1 MLDEL
6 GNVTQADGETVPIPG
21 HVPKTE
27 LDDPA
32 VAAALYKI
40 SATPEYKAVVG
51 AKRAADDAAQA
62 AAVASKQRKLV
73 ESSAAIAAQPRL
85 GATNSV
91 PAAKQAS
98 KVAPAPRG
106 NIASFFGRG

>member
-1 MLDEL
+1 M
-6 GNVTQADGETVPIPG
+6 GSSAAS
-21 HVPKTE
+21 
-27 LDDPA
+27 DPA
-32 VAAALYKI
+32 VAAALSKI
-40 SATPEYKAVVG
+40 SAMPEYKAAVG
-51 AKRAADDAAQA
+51 IKRAADDAAHA

-73 ESSAAIAAQPRL
+73 ENSAAIAAQPRL

-98 KVAPAPRG
+98 KVVPAPRG